1 MDSGQDQNPVS
12 STTKPKNNSKKPIL
26 IAIALIILAL
36 IGIGVWKISDKNT
49 SEPQTSTTTEE
60 VLPPTEGTATMG
72 VSTSAPQVTVG
83 EVATFKVYVNPG
95 ETEVNAVGV
104 RASFPTDNFEL
115 ADINYEGSGFDIQA
129 KEEVK
134 NGVVT
139 LDLGATKNLKGEQF
153 VATITLKALKPSTD
167 SGLTLNDGS
176 ILIQSSNNKNI
187 LKTWQGAQIKIVEE

>member
-12 STTKPKNNSKKPIL
+12 STTKPKNNSKKPMV

-60 VLPPTEGTATMG
+60 VLPVEGTATMG
-72 VSTSAPQVTVG
+72 VSTNKPQVTVG
-83 EVATFKVYVNPG
+83 EVATFKVYANPG

-104 RASFPTDNFEL
+104 RASFPTDSFEL

-129 KEEVK
+129 KEEIK
-134 NGVVT
+134 NGAIT
-139 LDLGATKNLKGEQF
+139 LDRGATKNVKGEQL
-153 VATITLKALKPSTD
+153 VATITLKALKPAVD
-167 SGLTLNDGS
+167 SGLTLNEGS